1 MIALFAFVL
10 ALDAG
15 TAASPIANG
24 AREEGAGAS
33 SPAPTTSPALR
44 NAKAVL
50 SDYAKAIGDERLWRK
65 HKSLRVKRV
74 VKVESMHFVSED
86 STRIARGGKL
96 YEESQLPDMGTF
108 RRGSDGKTAWAEDPI
123 GGLRVL
129 KGAEAEDVR
138 LGAAWD
144 SEWHLAEIYAEAVSI
159 PPPAGAPAGLGC
171 ECVELRKKKAQPTR
185 ILLRPGHPSS
195 RLGARRPGSA
205 RRPGPLRDN
214 LLGLAESRRR
224 AGLAPRGGQRG
235 TSHHGRSHRRICLR
249 RTDPNKPLHAPP
261 EKVTRRLPQKR

>member
-185 ILLRPGHPSS
+185 ICFDRATHLRVWEQGVQ
-195 RLGARRPGSA
+195 AA
-205 RRPGPLRDN
+205 Q
-214 LLGLAESRRR
+214 
-224 AGLAPRGGQRG
+224 GGQVPYATTFSDWQRVDG
-235 TSHHGRSHRRICLR
+235 VLVWHHEVVSAGPVTMDDRIVEFVFDEPTPISLFM
-249 RTDPNKPLHAPP
+249 
-261 EKVTRRLPQKR
+261 LPQKR

>member
-1 MIALFAFVL
+1 MIALFAFVM

-24 AREEGAGAS
+24 AREAGAGAS
-33 SPAPTTSPALR
+33 APAPTASPVLR
-44 NAKAVL
+44 NAKAIL
-50 SDYAKAIGDERLWRK
+50 SDYAKAIGDESLWRR

-108 RRGSDGKTAWAEDPI
+108 RRGSDGKIAWAEDPI

-144 SEWHLAEIYAEAVSI
+144 SEWHLADLYAEALSI

-185 ILLRPGHPSS
+185 ICFDRATHLRVWEQGVQ
-195 RLGARRPGSA
+195 AA
-205 RRPGPLRDN
+205 Q
-214 LLGLAESRRR
+214 
-224 AGLAPRGGQRG
+224 GGQVPYATTFSDWQRVDG
-235 TSHHGRSHRRICLR
+235 VLVWHHEVVSAGPVTMDDRIVEFVFDEPTPISLFM
-249 RTDPNKPLHAPP
+249 
-261 EKVTRRLPQKR
+261 LPRKR

>member
-50 SDYAKAIGDERLWRK
+50 SDYAKAIGDESLWRR

-185 ILLRPGHPSS
+185 ICFDRATHLRVWEQGVQ
-195 RLGARRPGSA
+195 AA
-205 RRPGPLRDN
+205 Q
-214 LLGLAESRRR
+214 
-224 AGLAPRGGQRG
+224 GGQVPYATTFSDWQRVDG
-235 TSHHGRSHRRICLR
+235 VLVWHHEVVSAGPVTMDDRIVEFVFDEPTPISLFM
-249 RTDPNKPLHAPP
+249 
-261 EKVTRRLPQKR
+261 LPQKR